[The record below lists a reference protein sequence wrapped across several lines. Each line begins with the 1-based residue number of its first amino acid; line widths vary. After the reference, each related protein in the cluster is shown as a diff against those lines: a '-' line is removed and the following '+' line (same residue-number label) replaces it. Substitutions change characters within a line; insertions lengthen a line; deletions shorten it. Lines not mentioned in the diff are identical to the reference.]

1 MDWFRLTAHAL
12 VLALATCAAARA
24 AARVNVLGDNVQL
37 SCTQPST
44 VSLACDFR
52 LLDPAPVENVSAQIH
67 NIALAPPDRSLGNPA
82 FNEFLIY
89 FLVDTSDTIGQPT
102 MAAMRRHIQSLV
114 DSAAAYHRFGLA
126 AFSNEIQ
133 ELVKPGSSGESIR
146 AATPKLPVSGHTSEL
161 YRNVLQA
168 VRALSV
174 SPADRKALF
183 VLSDGL
189 ADDQAYFHE
198 DVIGAAQAGGVIIVG
213 LGYARSEHDSVAQTH
228 AAA

>member
-102 MAAMRRHIQSLV
+102 MAAMLATYSPSLTLQLRTTALVWRRFPMRFKSWSSQ
-114 DSAAAYHRFGLA
+114 AARANL
-126 AFSNEIQ
+126 
-133 ELVKPGSSGESIR
+133 SGR
-146 AATPKLPVSGHTSEL
+146 LPRS
-161 YRNVLQA
+161 YR
-168 VRALSV
+168 
-174 SPADRKALF
+174 
-183 VLSDGL
+183 
-189 ADDQAYFHE
+189 
-198 DVIGAAQAGGVIIVG
+198 
-213 LGYARSEHDSVAQTH
+213 
-228 AAA
+228 